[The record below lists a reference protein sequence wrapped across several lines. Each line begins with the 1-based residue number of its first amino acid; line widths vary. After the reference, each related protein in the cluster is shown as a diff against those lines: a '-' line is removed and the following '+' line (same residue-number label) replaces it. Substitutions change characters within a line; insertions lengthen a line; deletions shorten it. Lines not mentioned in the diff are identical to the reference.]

1 MPLRELLFLRMSL
14 FLCVK
19 DGKRRRVVSCHIEEM
34 RSSWHDS
41 GAFFFSR
48 LAREDLHN
56 TRRSVS

>member
-48 LAREDLHN
+48 L
-56 TRRSVS
+56 VSCPADT

>member
-34 RSSWHDS
+34 RSSCHDS
-41 GAFFFSR
+41 DAFFFRATNKTMSSSS
-48 LAREDLHN
+48 A
-56 TRRSVS
+56 

>member
-34 RSSWHDS
+34 RSSCHDS
-41 GAFFFSR
+41 DAFFFSR
-48 LAREDLHN
+48 LARQ
-56 TRRSVS
+56 RIQ